1 MIVHDFFPFNVIV
14 SIGTE
19 YFDDWHVVGWLGLDR
34 RDIVLGYIF
43 ILF

>member
-34 RDIVLGYIF
+34 GE
-43 ILF
+43 ILFWVI